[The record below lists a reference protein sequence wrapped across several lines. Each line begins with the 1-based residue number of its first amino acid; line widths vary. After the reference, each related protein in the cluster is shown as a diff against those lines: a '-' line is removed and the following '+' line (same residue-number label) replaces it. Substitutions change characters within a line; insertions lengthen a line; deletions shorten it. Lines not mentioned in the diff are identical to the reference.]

1 MKYLIVVPAR
11 GGSKGIP
18 KKNIYPLVGKPLL
31 SYTLEVIQRAGLADT
46 DVAVSTDSEEIAEVA
61 RSFSGVEVVHRPA
74 EIAGDRASTEAA
86 LLHALNVMQER
97 YGVKYDAVLT
107 LQPTSPLRQPETL
120 KQFIKTYEE
129 QKDRYDAILSL
140 HEDRSDFWVKKGDGV
155 FDRRDPA
162 APRRRQEREP
172 LYVENS
178 AYYITSVVAL
188 RETHS
193 VLGRRVNGF
202 VIPESEGIDINE
214 PVDLVIAEAL
224 LRGSTGVK

>member
-74 EIAGDRASTEAA
+74 EIAGDCASTEAA
-86 LLHALNVMQER
+86 LLHALDVMQER

-178 AYYITSVVAL
+178 AYYITSVAAL

-193 VLGRRVNGF
+193 VLGNRVNGF
-202 VIPESEGIDINE
+202 VISDREGIDINE
-214 PVDLVIAEAL
+214 PVDLVIAEAFL
-224 LRGSTGVK
+224 GEVL

>member
-86 LLHALNVMQER
+86 LLHALDMMQER

-178 AYYITSVVAL
+178 AYYITSVAAL

-193 VLGRRVNGF
+193 VLGNRVNGF
-202 VIPESEGIDINE
+202 VISDREGIDINE
-214 PVDLVIAEAL
+214 PVDLVIAEAFL
-224 LRGSTGVK
+224 GDADI

>member
-18 KKNIYPLVGKPLL
+18 KKNIYPLMGKPLL

-86 LLHALNVMQER
+86 LLHALDVMQER

-120 KQFIKTYEE
+120 KRFIKAYEE

-155 FDRRDPA
+155 FGRRDPS

-178 AYYITSVVAL
+178 AYYMTSVAAL

-193 VLGRRVNGF
+193 VLGNRVNGF
-202 VIPESEGIDINE
+202 VISEREGIDINE
-214 PVDLVIAEAL
+214 PVDLVIAEAFL
-224 LRGSTGVK
+224 GEVL